1 MAAFRESTQVDRY
14 SVILGDGGGNRKC
27 VPTGLSGVGGL
38 LLGPVYKER
47 GLPLC

>member
-1 MAAFRESTQVDRY
+1 MDRY

-27 VPTGLSGVGGL
+27 VPTGLLGVVGL